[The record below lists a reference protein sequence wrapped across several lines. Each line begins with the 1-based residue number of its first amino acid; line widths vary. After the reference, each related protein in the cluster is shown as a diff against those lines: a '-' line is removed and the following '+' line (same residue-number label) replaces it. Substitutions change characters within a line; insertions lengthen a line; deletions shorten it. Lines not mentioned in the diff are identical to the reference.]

1 MAIKGA
7 KRRAWLA
14 CLLVFAA
21 VVCVWAQKKI
31 TVPKDFPTIQAALS
45 EAVEGDTVYVRNGV
59 YYEHVTLVDDVVLMG
74 QDKKST
80 IIDGRR
86 KGPVVTGADGAVIT
100 GFTIRNGN
108 TGILCKNTR
117 PIITNN
123 IVMDNKGTGIHAL
136 VTLPDI
142 VNNVVYR
149 NEWTGIFLESVRG
162 TRTSINHNVIMENGY
177 SGIFCANR
185 TEVLVRNNILYG
197 NKQYGIF
204 VGPEARKT
212 RIISNNIYAN
222 RHPFNENADN
232 QSTRQQNMSV
242 DPQFVGAGYPRHNY
256 NVKTNSPLRGK
267 GEEGVDIGLSEN
279 LAVVS
284 TPPPSKLG
292 GASSELDQYFSTPA
306 PAPEP
311 EPTYQQESYA
321 PPAQQAQDYGGYNY
335 GAPAQ
340 QSYAPP
346 QQSYAPPAPA
356 ANAPMPITETV
367 ILHGVNF
374 QSGSEVLL
382 DESYPVLDMIYNS
395 LAYYTNL
402 NVEIAGHTDNE
413 GQADFNKSLSYKRA
427 KTVMD
432 YLVSRGIPKSR
443 LKARGYG
450 MERPIADN
458 DSYEGRASNRRV
470 EVIPLR

>member
-1 MAIKGA
+1 
-7 KRRAWLA
+7 
-14 CLLVFAA
+14 LLLFAA

-31 TVPKDFPTIQAALS
+31 TVPKDFPTIQAALG

-59 YYEHVTLVDDVVLMG
+59 YYENITLVDDVVLMG
-74 QDKKST
+74 QDKKAT

-86 KGPVVTGADGAVIT
+86 KGAVVTGADGAVIT
-100 GFTIRNGN
+100 GFTVRNGN

-117 PIITNN
+117 PIIRDN
-123 IVMDNKGTGIHAL
+123 IVIDNKGTGIHAL

-212 RIISNNIYAN
+212 RIVGNNIYAN

-242 DPQFVGAGYPRHNY
+242 DPQFVAAGFPLHNY
-256 NVKTNSPLRGK
+256 NTKTNSPLRGK
-267 GEEGVDIGLSEN
+267 GEEGADIGLSEK
-279 LAVVS
+279 LAAAA
-284 TPPPSKLG
+284 TPPPSKFG
-292 GASSELDQYFSTPA
+292 GSSDLDQYFSSPA
-306 PAPEP
+306 APEP
-311 EPTYQQESYA
+311 SYQQESYS
-321 PPAQQAQDYGGYNY
+321 P
-335 GAPAQ
+335 PAQ
-340 QSYAPP
+340 QSYGGGYGAP
-346 QQSYAPPAPA
+346 QQSYSPPASD
-356 ANAPMPITETV
+356 APMPINETV

-374 QSGSEVLL
+374 QSESADILE
-382 DESYPVLDMIYNS
+382 ESYPVLDMIYAS
-395 LAYYTNL
+395 LAYYSNL
-402 NVEIAGHTDNE
+402 RVEIAGHTDNQ
-413 GQADFNKSLSYKRA
+413 GQADFNKSLSYNRA
-427 KTVMD
+427 RSVMN

-443 LKARGYG
+443 IVARGYG

-470 EVIPLR
+470 EVIPLK

>member
-1 MAIKGA
+1 MAIKGT
-7 KRRAWLA
+7 KRRARLA
-14 CLLVFAA
+14 CLLLFAA

-80 IIDGRR
+80 IIDGGRR
-86 KGPVVTGADGAVIT
+86 GAVVTGADGAVIT

-117 PIITNN
+117 PIIMNN
-123 IVMDNKGTGIHAL
+123 IVIDNKGTGIHAL

-222 RHPFNENADN
+222 RHQFNENADN
-232 QSTRQQNMSV
+232 QTTRQQNMSV
-242 DPQFVGAGYPRHNY
+242 DPQFVAAGFPLHNF
-256 NVKTNSPLRGK
+256 NTKNNSPLRGK
-267 GEEGVDIGLSEN
+267 GEEGVDIGLSE
-279 LAVVS
+279 AIVS
-284 TPPPSKLG
+284 AATPPPASKFG
-292 GASSELDQYFSTPA
+292 GGSSELDQYFSPPA
-306 PAPEP
+306 ASEP
-311 EPTYQQESYA
+311 SYQQESY
-321 PPAQQAQDYGGYNY
+321 
-335 GAPAQ
+335 
-340 QSYAPP
+340 SPP
-346 QQSYAPPAPA
+346 QQSYSPPAA
-356 ANAPMPITETV
+356 RSEDTPMPITETV

-374 QSGSEVLL
+374 RSESADILE
-382 DESYPVLDMIYNS
+382 ESFPVLDMIYSS

-402 NVEIAGHTDNE
+402 RVEIAGHTDNQ
-413 GQADFNKSLSYKRA
+413 GQADFNKSLSYNRA
-427 KTVMD
+427 RSVMN
-432 YLVSRGIPKSR
+432 YLVSRGIPKNR
-443 LKARGYG
+443 LVARGYG

-458 DSYEGRASNRRV
+458 DTYEGRASNRRV
-470 EVIPLR
+470 EVIPLK

>member
-1 MAIKGA
+1 MAIKGT
-7 KRRAWLA
+7 KQRARLA
-14 CLLVFAA
+14 CLLLFAA

-86 KGPVVTGADGAVIT
+86 RGAVVTGADGAVIT

-117 PIITNN
+117 PIIIDN

-212 RIISNNIYAN
+212 RINGNNIYAN

-242 DPQFVGAGYPRHNY
+242 DPQFVAAGFPLHNY
-256 NVKTNSPLRGK
+256 NTKSNSPLRGK
-267 GEEGVDIGLSEN
+267 GEEGADIGLSEKV
-279 LAVVS
+279 AADAQ
-284 TPPPSKLG
+284 PPSKFG
-292 GASSELDQYFSTPA
+292 GSSDLDQYFSSSPA
-306 PAPEP
+306 AAPEP
-311 EPTYQQESYA
+311 SYKQESYS
-321 PPAQQAQDYGGYNY
+321 
-335 GAPAQ
+335 APAQ
-340 QSYAPP
+340 QDYGSSSYGGYSAP
-346 QQSYAPPAPA
+346 QQSYSAPA
-356 ANAPMPITETV
+356 SNSNAPMAITETV

-374 QSGSEVLL
+374 QSESAEIL
-382 DESYPVLDMIYNS
+382 DESFPVLDMIYNS

-402 NVEIAGHTDNE
+402 RVEIAGHTDNQ
-413 GQADFNKSLSYKRA
+413 GQADFNKSLSYNRA
-427 KTVMD
+427 RSVMN
-432 YLVSRGIPKSR
+432 YLVSRGIPKNR
-443 LKARGYG
+443 LVARGYG

-470 EVIPLR
+470 EVIPLK